1 MAELFKKHEYNPP
14 IPKNM
19 PKQSGSIAWARS
31 IITRIKGPIDKFKQ
45 KPEILTEFTLGKEIA
60 KTYVQIAKQLTEN
73 HEASIF
79 NSWTKSK
86 TGEAINYLKESIL
99 KKEGTLYKVNFN
111 PNLRVIIKEARFLDR
126 IGREIPHT
134 IINIALQDKDYAR
147 HINKL
152 NQLLRSYNQALTE
165 LRPVEKKLLTKQ
177 INKLNRLMDKGL
189 ENHNWFSLS
198 ISEYIKECKKGIDE
212 FKETKSRVL

>member
-1 MAELFKKHEYNPP
+1 
-14 IPKNM
+14 
-19 PKQSGSIAWARS
+19 
-31 IITRIKGPIDKFKQ
+31 
-45 KPEILTEFTLGKEIA
+45 
-60 KTYVQIAKQLTEN
+60 
-73 HEASIF
+73 
-79 NSWTKSK
+79 
-86 TGEAINYLKESIL
+86 L

-212 FKETKSRVL
+212 FKETKSRVLQHAKNIEKQVNSIESAILIRPIQFKNHEIMDITQFSEYFESHR